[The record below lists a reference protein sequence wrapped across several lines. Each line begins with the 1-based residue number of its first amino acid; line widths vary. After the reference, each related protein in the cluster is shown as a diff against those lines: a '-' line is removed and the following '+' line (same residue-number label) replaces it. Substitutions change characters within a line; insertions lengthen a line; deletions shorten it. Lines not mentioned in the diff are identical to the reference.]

1 MMCILNY
8 DQIWIMAIKMVGAMA
23 MLFPKKEKVAKN
35 GIHDII
41 WIKIKNMEVL

>member
-1 MMCILNY
+1 
-8 DQIWIMAIKMVGAMA
+8 MAIKMVGAMA

-41 WIKIKNMEVL
+41 